1 MEFIVNKRAKQYSK
15 CCLIN
20 CKSHIL
26 NKETISF
33 FTFPKEPARCAV
45 WIENCKCDHLKS
57 INNLAANTKY
67 RVCSLHFE
75 TNMISNFQKNRLKPE
90 AIPTLFDAM
99 GVDRVDEPK
108 NNDDPECSTSD
119 FVPLSC
125 STSGSSAR
133 LSINSQSLSDASTS
147 MDIET
152 SVIGI
157 QTPSYLSSKTPR
169 KVALQEKLKESERVQ
184 AELKQII
191 INLNRQI
198 ANEPNNKLENCL
210 ETCKEYLSPT
220 LFMIIKSQIK
230 NKERNY
236 RGFRYSNEIK
246 QLALSIYFIGPRV
259 YNLLQNP
266 LSLPVSRTLRR
277 VTSKYEINPGLN
289 DFLFNFL
296 SFKISSFKPEALDCV
311 LCADEMALKTNLF
324 YNVSKDKII
333 GFHESNYRKK

>member
-1 MEFIVNKRAKQYSK
+1 MEFYI
-15 CCLIN
+15 LI
-20 CKSHIL
+20 
-26 NKETISF
+26 
-33 FTFPKEPARCAV
+33 FT
-45 WIENCKCDHLKS
+45 
-57 INNLAANTKY
+57 
-67 RVCSLHFE
+67 
-75 TNMISNFQKNRLKPE
+75 
-90 AIPTLFDAM
+90 
-99 GVDRVDEPK
+99 
-108 NNDDPECSTSD
+108 
-119 FVPLSC
+119 
-125 STSGSSAR
+125 GSSAH

-152 SVIGI
+152 SVIGT
-157 QTPSYLSSKTPR
+157 QTPSYLSSETPQ

-210 ETCKEYLSPT
+210 ETCKEHLSPT
-220 LFMIIKSQIK
+220 LFMIVKSQIK
-230 NKERNY
+230 NKERIY
-236 RGFRYSNEIK
+236 VGFRYSNEIK
-246 QLALSIYFIGPRV
+246 QLALSIYFLGPRV
-259 YNLLQNP
+259 YNLLQGP

-333 GFHESNYRKK
+333 GFHESNYHKKYEPAKYALVLMLGGINKNWKQPIAYFLVSSSCTGTDLKDIIMSTICRLKILNLISKLLLQIRAQIL